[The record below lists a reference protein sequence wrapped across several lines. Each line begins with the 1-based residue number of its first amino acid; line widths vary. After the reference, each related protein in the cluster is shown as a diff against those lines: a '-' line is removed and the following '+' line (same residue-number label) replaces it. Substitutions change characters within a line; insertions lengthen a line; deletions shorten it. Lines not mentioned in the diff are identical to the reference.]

1 MWERRIG
8 ENKSKIDWSLVEA
21 NKVADAKYNLHD
33 KLTKALLK
41 VKKLKEAEDK
51 KAQLL
56 KKQCEIH
63 TKV

>member
-1 MWERRIG
+1 MSERKIG
-8 ENKSKIDWSLVEA
+8 ENKSKIDWCLVEA
-21 NKVADAKYNLHD
+21 NKVADAKCD

-41 VKKLKEAEDK
+41 VKTLKQAKDK

-56 KKQCEIH
+56 KQQCEIH